1 MTPSGG
7 PRTARA
13 TGSARDP
20 RLLPVGAALVV
31 AALLALTVAGIGPR
45 VARDPFLLALLG
57 YLAYWVPLVVVAAW
71 ASWGRF
77 ARAAD
82 PPASRDTSSDD
93 VARFRIRPLDI
104 LVGIG
109 AGLIARA
116 AATLVEL
123 AVYGRALVAGAQ
135 PTIDG
140 VGPSPALVAL
150 TMIVAPLV
158 LAPVVEEW
166 FFRGTLLPALRAGV
180 PGARGRSV
188 DPLSA
193 VRGPGAGTAVAVAAS
208 ALIFALMHLFAV
220 TSVTAGV
227 ATGLSALALGL
238 ATGILAVTTG
248 RLVAPVAAHV
258 VFNATVLIPALL

>member
-1 MTPSGG
+1 M
-7 PRTARA
+7 RA
-13 TGSARDP
+13 AGSTRDP
-20 RLLPVGAALVV
+20 RLLPAGAALVV
-31 AALLALTVAGIGPR
+31 AALLAMTVAGVGPR
-45 VARDPFLLALLG
+45 LARDPLLLALLG
-57 YLAYWVPLVVVAAW
+57 YLAYWVPLVVVSAW
-71 ASWGRF
+71 ASWKRF

-82 PPASRDTSSDD
+82 PLAQRDAAVAPRDTG
-93 VARFRIRPLDI
+93 RFRIRPLDV
-104 LVGIG
+104 LLGVG
-109 AGLIARA
+109 AGLIARS

-123 AVYGRALVAGAQ
+123 AIYGRPLVAGTQ

-166 FFRGTLLPALRAGV
+166 FFRGTLLPALR
-180 PGARGRSV
+180 GR
-188 DPLSA
+188 
-193 VRGPGAGTAVAVAAS
+193 GAGTAVAVAAS

-220 TSVTAGV
+220 TSVTAGLV
-227 ATGLSALALGL
+227 TGLSALALGL
-238 ATGILAVTTG
+238 AAGILAVTTG

>member
-1 MTPSGG
+1 MTPTGG
-7 PRTARA
+7 PRAARA
-13 TGSARDP
+13 AGSARDP
-20 RLLPVGAALVV
+20 RLIPAGAALVV

-45 VARDPFLLALLG
+45 LARDPLLLALLG

-77 ARAAD
+77 SRAAD
-82 PPASRDTSSDD
+82 PPAPNDTGLVPND
-93 VARFRIRPLDI
+93 AGRFRIHPLDI
-104 LVGIG
+104 LIGIG
-109 AGLIARA
+109 AGLVARA

-123 AVYGRALVAGAQ
+123 AVYGRPLVAGVQ

-166 FFRGTLLPALRAGV
+166 FFRGTLLPALR
-180 PGARGRSV
+180 GR
-188 DPLSA
+188 
-193 VRGPGAGTAVAVAAS
+193 GAGTAVAVAAS
-208 ALIFALMHLFAV
+208 ALIFALMHLLAV
-220 TSVTAGV
+220 TSVTAGLV
-227 ATGLSALALGL
+227 TGLSALALGL
-238 ATGILAVTTG
+238 AAGILAVTTG

>member
-1 MTPSGG
+1 MTPTGG
-7 PRTARA
+7 PRAVRA
-13 TGSARDP
+13 AGSTRDP
-20 RLLPVGAALVV
+20 RLLPAGAALVV
-31 AALLALTVAGIGPR
+31 AALLAMTVAGVGPR
-45 VARDPFLLALLG
+45 LARDPLLLALLG

-71 ASWGRF
+71 ASWKRF

-82 PPASRDTSSDD
+82 PLAQRDAAVAPRDTG
-93 VARFRIRPLDI
+93 RFRIRFLDV
-104 LVGIG
+104 LLGVG
-109 AGLIARA
+109 AGLIARS

-166 FFRGTLLPALRAGV
+166 FFRGTLLPALRGPA
-180 PGARGRSV
+180 PGAPTGPS
-188 DPLSA
+188 SA
-193 VRGPGAGTAVAVAAS
+193 VRAGRASIAVAVAAS

-220 TSVTAGV
+220 TTVTAGV
-227 ATGLSALALGL
+227 VTGLSAFALGL
-238 ATGILAVTTG
+238 ATGILAATTG